1 MLRSYILRRSDGRPF
16 KLVTMN
22 SVKFGA
28 GLGLAAAFSISAA
41 PALADEG
48 MWTYDNFP
56 LAKVNEAYGLKL
68 DQKWLDRMQGAS
80 VRLTTGCSASL
91 VSGSGLVLTNH
102 HCVVE
107 CVQDL
112 SSGDKDYVKDGFLT
126 AAREDEKKCPGMQAE
141 ILTSITDVTKDIQA
155 AGAGKTGQDYV
166 RAREAAMAAAEQ
178 AACEGD
184 PNVRCQVITLYRGGQ
199 FKLYKY
205 RKYADVRL
213 VFAPE
218 FATAFFGGDPDNFN
232 FPRFNLDVGFVRL
245 YENGKPA
252 TTPTHLT
259 WVSRAPQEGE
269 ATFVSGNPGSTNRL
283 MTVSQLETLRDLTI
297 PVGQLQRSEIRGRLA
312 QFGQESAE
320 HKRIATDPLFGIEN
334 SFKVFYGQQSA
345 LNDKAFM
352 DAKRAQEA
360 ELKTKVAADPKL
372 AAEIGDPW
380 GDIAKAQAAYA
391 NNYLRYRQIEG
402 GAAYSNLYYYAQTL
416 VRAAQEREKPSAE
429 RLAEYADTR
438 LPLVEKKVLDAK
450 PVDAELEEVYLAFWL
465 SKTREYLTTDDAAV
479 KTLLGKESPEGLAKR
494 AVAGSKLAD
503 PAARKAL
510 WDGGLAAIK
519 ASDDPMIQLVL
530 RNDPAARA
538 VRKVWETEVQG
549 PTDAAAERV
558 ARAKF
563 AAYGDAVYPD
573 ATFSL
578 RLSYGKVAG
587 WSYRGVTVPSMTNFA
602 GLYDRATGAEPYKLA
617 PRWVEAQAKV
627 NPATVYNFVTTN
639 DIIGGNSGSP
649 VVNAKGEVLGAAFDG
664 NIHSL
669 GGAFGYDGSINRTV
683 VVATSAATEA
693 LTKVYGRTALVKE
706 LTGK

>member
-1 MLRSYILRRSDGRPF
+1 
-16 KLVTMN
+16 MN

-56 LAKVNEAYGLKL
+56 LAKVNEAYGLNL

-91 VSGSGLVLTNH
+91 VSRSGLVLTNH

-126 AAREDEKKCPGMQAE
+126 AAREEEKKCPGMQAE
-141 ILTSITDVTKDIQA
+141 ILASITDVTKDIQA
-155 AGAGKTGQDYV
+155 AGAGRTGQDYV

-245 YENGKPA
+245 YDNGKPA

-297 PVGQLQRSEIRGRLA
+297 PVGQLQRSEIRGRLT
-312 QFGQESAE
+312 QFGEESAE

-380 GDIAKAQAAYA
+380 GDIAKAQAAYV

-465 SKTREYLTTDDAAV
+465 SKTREYLTTDDPAV

-530 RNDPAARA
+530 RNEPAARA

-627 NPATVYNFVTTN
+627 NPTTVYNFVTTN

>member
-1 MLRSYILRRSDGRPF
+1 MIRL
-16 KLVTMN
+16 
-22 SVKFGA
+22 KFGA
-28 GLGLAAAFSISAA
+28 GLGLAAAFAISAG
-41 PALADEG
+41 PASADEG
-48 MWTYDNFP
+48 MWTFDNFP
-56 LAKVNEAYGLKL
+56 LAKVNAAYGLKL
-68 DQKWLDRMQGAS
+68 DQAWLDRVQGAS

-91 VSGSGLVLTNH
+91 VSKTGLVLTNH

-112 SSGDKDYVKDGFLT
+112 SSAQTDFVKAGF
-126 AAREDEKKCPGMQAE
+126 AAATREEEKKCPGMQAE
-141 ILTSITDVTKDIQA
+141 VLTSITDLTKDILA
-155 AGAGKTGQDYV
+155 ATAGKTGQDFV
-166 RAREAAMAAAEQ
+166 KARDAAIASAEQ
-178 AACEGD
+178 AACAGD
-184 PNVRCQVITLYRGGQ
+184 PLLRCQVVSLYRGGQ

-232 FPRFNLDVGFVRL
+232 FPRFNLDMGFLRL
-245 YENGKPA
+245 YEDGNPVA
-252 TTPTHLT
+252 TPQHLT
-259 WVSRAPQEGE
+259 WVTRAPKEGE

-283 MTVSQLETLRDLTI
+283 MTMAQLETLRDLTI
-297 PVGQLQRSEIRGRLA
+297 PVGQLQRSEMRGRLTR
-312 QFGQESAE
+312 FSEESAE
-320 HKRIATDPLFGIEN
+320 HKRVATDPLFGIEN

-360 ELKTKVAADPKL
+360 ELKAKIAADPKL

-380 GDIAKAQAAYA
+380 GEIEKAQAAYA

-402 GAAYSNLYYYAQTL
+402 GATYSNLYHYAEML
-416 VRAAQEREKPSAE
+416 VRAAQERAKPSAE
-429 RLAEYADTR
+429 RLPEYADTR
-438 LPLVEKKVLDAK
+438 LPLLEKQLLDVK
-450 PVDAELEEVYLAFWL
+450 PIDAELEENALGFWL

-479 KTLLGKESPEGLAKR
+479 KALLGKESPEGLAQR
-494 AVAGSKLAD
+494 SIAGSKLAD
-503 PAARKAL
+503 PAVRKAL
-510 WDGGLAAIK
+510 WDGGLAAVQ
-519 ASDDPMIQLVL
+519 ASDDPMIQLFL

-538 VRKVWETEVQG
+538 VRKTWDAEVAG
-549 PTDAAAERV
+549 PTDRAAERV

-573 ATFSL
+573 ATFTP

-587 WSYRGVTVPSMTNFA
+587 WTYRGTTVPAMTNFA
-602 GLYDRATGAEPYKLA
+602 GLYERATGAEPYQLA
-617 PRWVEAQAKV
+617 PRWIAAKDKV
-627 NPATVYNFVTTN
+627 NPTTVYNFVSTN

-693 LTKVYGRTALVKE
+693 LSKVYGQTALVKE

>member
-1 MLRSYILRRSDGRPF
+1 
-16 KLVTMN
+16 
-22 SVKFGA
+22 
-28 GLGLAAAFSISAA
+28 
-41 PALADEG
+41 
-48 MWTYDNFP
+48 
-56 LAKVNEAYGLKL
+56 
-68 DQKWLDRMQGAS
+68 
-80 VRLTTGCSASL
+80 
-91 VSGSGLVLTNH
+91 
-102 HCVVE
+102 
-107 CVQDL
+107 
-112 SSGDKDYVKDGFLT
+112 
-126 AAREDEKKCPGMQAE
+126 MQAE
-141 ILTSITDVTKDIQA
+141 ILTSITDLTKDIQA
-155 AGAGKTGQDYV
+155 ATAGKTGQDFI
-166 RAREAAMAAAEQ
+166 RARDTAMAAAEQ
-178 AACEGD
+178 AACADD
-184 PNVRCQVITLYRGGQ
+184 PQLRCQVVSLYRGGQ

-232 FPRFNLDVGFVRL
+232 FPRFNLDVGFLRL
-245 YENGKPA
+245 YEGGKPVS
-252 TTPTHLT
+252 TPQHLT
-259 WVSRAPQEGE
+259 WVSRAPKDGE

-283 MTVSQLETLRDLTI
+283 MTMAQLETLRDLTI
-297 PVGQLQRSEIRGRLA
+297 PVGQLQRSEMRGRLTR
-312 QFGQESAE
+312 FSEESAE
-320 HKRIATDPLFGIEN
+320 HKRVATDPLFGIEN

-360 ELKTKVAADPKL
+360 ELKAKIAADPKL

-380 GDIAKAQAAYA
+380 AEIEKAQAAYA

-402 GAAYSNLYYYAQTL
+402 GATYSNLYHYAEML
-416 VRAAQEREKPSAE
+416 VRAAQERAKPSAD
-429 RLAEYADTR
+429 RLPEYSEAR
-438 LPLVEKKVLDAK
+438 LPLLEKQLLDVK
-450 PVDAELEEVYLAFWL
+450 PIDPALEEISLGFWL

-479 KTLLGKESPEGLAKR
+479 KAVLGKESPEGLAKR
-494 AVAGSKLAD
+494 TVAGSKLAD

-510 WDGGLAAIK
+510 WDGGLAAIQ
-519 ASDDPMIQLVL
+519 ASNDPMIQLVL

-538 VRKVWETEVQG
+538 VRKTWDAEVAG
-549 PTDAAAERV
+549 PTDRAAERV

-573 ATFSL
+573 ATFTP

-587 WSYRGVTVPSMTNFA
+587 WTYRGTTVPATTNFA
-602 GLYDRATGAEPYKLA
+602 GLYERATGAEPYQLA
-617 PRWVEAQAKV
+617 PRWIAAKGKV
-627 NPATVYNFVTTN
+627 NPDTAYNFVTTN

-649 VVNAKGEVLGAAFDG
+649 VINAKGEVLGAAFDG

-693 LTKVYGRTALVKE
+693 LSKVYGQTALVKE

>member
-1 MLRSYILRRSDGRPF
+1 MS
-16 KLVTMN
+16 

-28 GLGLAAAFSISAA
+28 GLGLAAAVSISAA

-56 LAKVNEAYGLKL
+56 LAKVNAAYGLKL
-68 DQKWLDRMQGAS
+68 DQNWLDRLQGAS

-155 AGAGKTGQDYV
+155 AGAGKSGQAYV

-178 AACEGD
+178 AGCGD
-184 PNVRCQVITLYRGGQ
+184 DPSLRCQVISLYRGGQ

-232 FPRFNLDVGFVRL
+232 FPRFNLDIGFVRL
-245 YENGKPA
+245 YDNGKPA
-252 TTPTHLT
+252 VTPTHLT
-259 WVSRAPQEGE
+259 WAARAPQEGE

-297 PVGQLQRSEIRGRLA
+297 PVGQLQRSEIRGRLT
-312 QFGQESAE
+312 QFSQESAE
-320 HKRIATDPLFGIEN
+320 HKRIATDPLFGMEN
-334 SFKVFYGQQSA
+334 AFKVYYGQQFA

-360 ELKTKVAADPKL
+360 ELETKVAADPKL

-391 NNYLRYRQIEG
+391 NHYLRYRQIEG
-402 GAAYSNLYYYAQTL
+402 GAGYSNLYAYALTL
-416 VRAAQEREKPSAE
+416 VRAAEEREKPSGE
-429 RLAEYADTR
+429 RLPEYADTR
-438 LPLVEKKVLDAK
+438 LPLVEKKLTDAK

-465 SKTREYLTTDDAAV
+465 SKTREYLTTDDPAV
-479 KTLLGKESPEGLAKR
+479 KALLGKESPEGLAKR

-510 WDGGLAAIK
+510 WDGGLAAIR

-538 VRKVWETEVQG
+538 VRKAWESEVQG

-563 AAYGDAVYPD
+563 AAYGDSVYPD

-587 WSYRGVTVPSMTNFA
+587 WTYRGVSVPPMTTFA
-602 GLYDRATGAEPYKLA
+602 GLYERATGAEPYELA
-617 PRWVEAQAKV
+617 PRWVAAKAKV
-627 NPATVYNFVTTN
+627 NPGTVYNFVTTN

-669 GGAFGYDGSINRTV
+669 GGAFGYDGAINRTV

-693 LTKVYGRTALVKE
+693 LTKVYGQTALVKE

>member
-1 MLRSYILRRSDGRPF
+1 MSIRLLNMIRLKY
-16 KLVTMN
+16 
-22 SVKFGA
+22 GA

-56 LAKVNEAYGLKL
+56 LAQVNEAYGLKL
-68 DQKWLDRMQGAS
+68 DQKWLDRVQGAS

-91 VSGSGLVLTNH
+91 VSDKGLVFTNH

-107 CVQDL
+107 CAQDL
-112 SSGDKDYVKDGFLT
+112 SSDKTDYVQDGFLT
-126 AAREDEKKCPGMQAE
+126 ASREEEKKCPGMQAE
-141 ILTSITDVTKDIQA
+141 ILTSITDVTREVQA
-155 AGAGKTGQDYV
+155 AGLGKTGQDFV
-166 RAREAAMAAAEQ
+166 RARDAVMASLEKSG
-178 AACEGD
+178 CGDD
-184 PNVRCQVITLYRGGQ
+184 PNLRCQVVTLYRGGQ
-199 FKLYKY
+199 YKLYRY
-205 RKYADVRL
+205 RKYSDVRL

-232 FPRFNLDVGFVRL
+232 FPRYNLDIGFVRL

-252 TTPTHLT
+252 ATPQHLT
-259 WVSRAPQEGE
+259 WTSRAPQDGE

-297 PVGQLQRSEIRGRLA
+297 PVGQLQRSEIRGRLIR
-312 QFGQESAE
+312 FSEESPE

-334 SFKVFYGQQSA
+334 SYKVFFGQQFA

-360 ELKTKVAADPKL
+360 ELKAKITADPKL

-380 GDIAKAQAAYA
+380 GDIAKAQEAYA
-391 NNYLRYRQIEG
+391 NNYVRYRQIEG
-402 GAAYSNLYYYAQTL
+402 GATYSKLYDYARTL
-416 VRAAQEREKPSAE
+416 VRAAEERSKPSAE
-429 RLAEYADTR
+429 RLPEFADAR
-438 LPLVEKKVLDAK
+438 LALMEKTLLDPK
-450 PVDAELEEVYLAFWL
+450 PVDAPLEETYLSFWL
-465 SKTREYLTTDDAAV
+465 SKTREYLTTDDPAV
-479 KTLLGKESPEGLAKR
+479 KTLLGKESPEGLAQR

-503 PAARKAL
+503 PAVRKAL
-510 WDGGLAAIK
+510 WDGGAKAIA
-519 ASDDPMIQLVL
+519 ASDDPLIQLAL
-530 RNDPAARA
+530 RNDPNARA
-538 VRKVWETEVQG
+538 VRKTWETEVQA

-563 AAYGDAVYPD
+563 AAYGEEVYPD
-573 ATFSL
+573 ATFTL
-578 RLSYGKVAG
+578 RLSYGKVGG
-587 WSYRGVTVPSMTNFA
+587 WTYRGQTIPATTNIA
-602 GLYDRATGAEPYKLA
+602 GLYERATGAEPYQLA
-617 PRWVEAQAKV
+617 PRWVAAKDRL
-627 NPATVYNFVTTN
+627 NGSTVFDFVTTN

-649 VVNAKGEVLGAAFDG
+649 VVNAKGEILGAAFDG

-693 LTKVYGRTALVKE
+693 LAKVYGRTELVKE